1 MKQNLLRFSCI
12 ILCAILLFSVQGC
25 SEIPPASPG
34 LTGTPGQTTDIPN
47 PSPTQSAFNPLELYS
62 PYAPYD
68 GMYIL
73 DGVLDEKHMYLDSC
87 LSNDKLL
94 VLRIDTDT
102 YKISAVLADV
112 KSNKIL
118 AQRELEGESGE
129 NNPWKAGE
137 AGDGFYIMGSFPYKL
152 YIYDGQLNQTAEA
165 DYSEHI
171 DDNIYVD
178 PSGSCYWYCDQL
190 NGRIACVPLKG
201 DEPVY
206 YPMNAVWEEDSLV
219 YISSSFEHYLLLTSY
234 AVNQS
239 VYLYDLNNKS
249 YVQSGVI
256 PFDMKI
262 YKDCLA
268 YQTEGALTYTRL
280 ASPGLSYSLPLQC
293 GDPDVTG
300 EYEINLALSGEWFA
314 TCQYL
319 EQSCI
324 LRLYDINSGLSASKM
339 VFDGAQ
345 TPVSLNNLHFA
356 EGYAVL
362 SIFEGD
368 ISRMLLWDCFSNVN
382 EAPDVSQAVSSIGK
396 LDCERLNRQLKTQ
409 LEERGINVY
418 YGQEGAGDFP
428 DYTAQVVTDQ
438 ELIYRGL
445 TQLMSTIKKFP
456 DGFFNDLLSE
466 EVRGIDIYLCG
477 AFTPINPEWGIDTAS
492 AFAVVY
498 NSRQIIAMNLDYI
511 YSFEQTLAHEFMH
524 AIERRIQQMVWDGQ
538 IERGLILWDAFL
550 PENYYYANSYR
561 APDGTEYDSSNRAQY
576 TPYDPASYSDIS
588 NVYFVDGYSTTFA
601 SEDMARIFENLFAQ
615 NELPYFFES
624 PNLLVKAQ
632 YLCAVIRQCLPSV
645 NAVQEAVWER
655 NIELKPVSW
664 FEERYEVEAMG

>member
-1 MKQNLLRFSCI
+1 
-12 ILCAILLFSVQGC
+12 
-25 SEIPPASPG
+25 
-34 LTGTPGQTTDIPN
+34 
-47 PSPTQSAFNPLELYS
+47 
-62 PYAPYD
+62 
-68 GMYIL
+68 
-73 DGVLDEKHMYLDSC
+73 
-87 LSNDKLL
+87 
-94 VLRIDTDT
+94 
-102 YKISAVLADV
+102 
-112 KSNKIL
+112 
-118 AQRELEGESGE
+118 
-129 NNPWKAGE
+129 
-137 AGDGFYIMGSFPYKL
+137 
-152 YIYDGQLNQTAEA
+152 
-165 DYSEHI
+165 
-171 DDNIYVD
+171 
-178 PSGSCYWYCDQL
+178 
-190 NGRIACVPLKG
+190 
-201 DEPVY
+201 
-206 YPMNAVWEEDSLV
+206 
-219 YISSSFEHYLLLTSY
+219 
-234 AVNQS
+234 
-239 VYLYDLNNKS
+239 
-249 YVQSGVI
+249 
-256 PFDMKI
+256 
-262 YKDCLA
+262 
-268 YQTEGALTYTRL
+268 
-280 ASPGLSYSLPLQC
+280 
-293 GDPDVTG
+293 
-300 EYEINLALSGEWFA
+300 
-314 TCQYL
+314 
-319 EQSCI
+319 
-324 LRLYDINSGLSASKM
+324 M

-561 APDGTEYDSSNRAQY
+561 APEPN
-576 TPYDPASYSDIS
+576 
-588 NVYFVDGYSTTFA
+588 TTA
-601 SEDMARIFENLFAQ
+601 PTARSIPPTTRQATATYPTYILWTAIQLPLPARIWLGY
-615 NELPYFFES
+615 LKIC
-624 PNLLVKAQ
+624 LL
-632 YLCAVIRQCLPSV
+632 RTSCLIS
-645 NAVQEAVWER
+645 
-655 NIELKPVSW
+655 LKVLI
-664 FEERYEVEAMG
+664 F